1 MEQKYPL
8 TPRLAYKKA
17 KMAANQAGLERKSFL
32 NRKDNLVADES
43 EQRMEDED
51 NELDVV
57 CS

>member
-17 KMAANQAGLERKSFL
+17 TMAANQAGLERKNFL
-32 NRKDNLVADES
+32 NRKDNLVEDES
-43 EQRMEDED
+43 EQRMEDEA

-57 CS
+57 S